1 MKPANSQR
9 YLLAD
14 DFDERSKDLSMR
26 RSAWSI
32 ISSISQLRLES
43 SFRDF
48 CADLSLSENEANS
61 VIAEL
66 LENRLIHENCA
77 TDVESAPSRRPVVE
91 LLSGTFS
98 TLAIGI
104 FGDRDGSDPIGGK
117 SDSTTEIK
125 MRLGGFPEAKK
136 PPHMIRSWIWKSP
149 DKSDR
154 SSEDTLNVQILRT
167 DIPKSSNSRVK
178 ENKSAISSTHSSHKN
193 NSSKKAEVRKY
204 KLQPIISQIE
214 KLSAGGVEGSVLVY
228 QVFLKV
234 SPELLKNEGIESL
247 KLVDANTEF
256 TSQELCQAIIR
267 ATTQI
272 TGFSLKIIGYN
283 Q

>member
-1 MKPANSQR
+1 MKTAISQR

-32 ISSISQLRLES
+32 TSSISQLGSEK

-66 LENRLIHENCA
+66 LENRLIYENCVA
-77 TDVESAPSRRPVVE
+77 DVRSTASFRPVSE
-91 LLSGTFS
+91 LLKGTYS
-98 TLAIGI
+98 TLALGI
-104 FGDRDGSDPIGGK
+104 FGAENS
-117 SDSTTEIK
+117 SDSPDKLASSVTEIK
-125 MRLGGFPEAKK
+125 MRLGGFRASKE
-136 PPHMIRSWIWKSP
+136 PPNTIRGWICELSDSSGLSS
-149 DKSDR
+149 DKNHVAQVTPSASR
-154 SSEDTLNVQILRT
+154 QSTSLNSKGSKQ
-167 DIPKSSNSRVK
+167 
-178 ENKSAISSTHSSHKN
+178 ISSPTLSSHKN
-193 NSSKKAEVRKY
+193 TSSKKNEVRRY

-214 KLSAGGVEGSVLVY
+214 KLSSGGVEGSVLVY

-234 SPELLKNEGIESL
+234 PSELLQSEGIESL

-256 TSQELCQAIIR
+256 SSQKLCQSIIR
-267 ATTQI
+267 ATAQI
-272 TGFSLKIIGYN
+272 TGFSLKIAGYN
-283 Q
+283 

>member
-1 MKPANSQR
+1 MKPESSQR

-26 RSAWSI
+26 RSAWTI
-32 ISSISQLRLES
+32 TSSISQLRFDS

-77 TDVESAPSRRPVVE
+77 TDVESASSRIPVVE
-91 LLSGTFS
+91 LLRGTFS
-98 TLAIGI
+98 TLAMGI
-104 FGDRDGSDPIGGK
+104 LGERTNSDPFEKK
-117 SDSTTEIK
+117 SDLTTEIK
-125 MRLGGFPEAKK
+125 IRLGGFPEVKK
-136 PPHMIRSWIWKSP
+136 PPHMIRSWIWESP

-154 SSEDTLNVQILRT
+154 SPKDTLNVQSLRS
-167 DIPKSSNSRVK
+167 DIPKLSNSRVK
-178 ENKSAISSTHSSHKN
+178 ENKPAASSTPSSLKN
-193 NSSKKAEVRKY
+193 NSSKKAEVRRY

-234 SPELLKNEGIESL
+234 PPELLKNEGIESL

-256 TSQELCQAIIR
+256 TSQKLCQAIIR